1 MIYKFRMIS
10 SEDKAFL
17 RDYEVDSNDTFL
29 DFHTFIQKNLNY
41 DPHLLASFFL
51 TDEHWNKGMEL
62 TLIDMEN
69 DAGPAAIPMET
80 VKINDLIKHKK
91 ERLLYVFDIFSDRA
105 FFIELFDIH
114 PPETNKKYPLCKAVI
129 GEPPIQTEIEDIK
142 FTSTTF
148 DEDLLDEI
156 SNDIGFDEDFDSDSF
171 HEGDYIDE

>member
-10 SEDKAFL
+10 TEDKVFL
-17 RDYEVDSNDTFL
+17 RDYEVNASETFL
-29 DFHTFIQKNLNY
+29 NFHKFIQKNLKY

-80 VKINDLIKHKK
+80 VKLNDLIKHKR

-114 PPETNKKYPLCKAVI
+114 QPDTSKKYPLCSANI
-129 GEPPIQTEIEDIK
+129 GEPPVQTEIEDIK
-142 FTSTTF
+142 FSDSIAD
-148 DEDLLDEI
+148 DEFLEEI
-156 SNDIGFDEDFDSDSF
+156 SNDIGFDDDIDSDSF
-171 HEGDYIDE
+171 QEGDYIEE